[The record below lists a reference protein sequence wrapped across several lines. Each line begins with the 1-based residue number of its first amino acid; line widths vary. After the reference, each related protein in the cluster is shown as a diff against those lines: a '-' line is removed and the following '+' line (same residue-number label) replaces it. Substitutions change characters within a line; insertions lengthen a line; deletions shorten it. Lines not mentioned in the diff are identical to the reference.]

1 MLIDP
6 DTHVHLPWLAAH
18 PTHGCI
24 LCHPVNVAHQFA
36 DSDLF
41 LSKFNWALQQTDL
54 NQAQKGHAAFAKMFN
69 LVNAHQF
76 DKSLLT
82 S

>member
-41 LSKFNWALQQTDL
+41 LSNFNWVLQQTDL